1 MNGRIALTLTLLLG
15 APLSAQNPPA
25 VAPAQTGSRLAWVNF
40 QQVVATM
47 PEYAAA
53 ESLLTNELASARQEV
68 LRLQNQLDS
77 MTTVFEQQQI
87 ALSPSARQQR
97 QQELREI
104 GNRYQQRAL
113 ELENAYTQREREV
126 LAPLEQRARAVVE
139 GLRAERNLLFV
150 FDVSAP
156 GSNILTADRTLDL
169 TTVAIER
176 LRAQ

>member
-1 MNGRIALTLTLLLG
+1 MIARRVVLGLLLATPLAAQDA
-15 APLSAQNPPA
+15 APA
-25 VAPAQTGSRLAWVNF
+25 APAQGGTRLAWLNF

-53 ESLLTNELASARQEV
+53 ESLLTRELASARQEV
-68 LRLQNQLDS
+68 LSLQGQLDS
-77 MTTVFEQQQI
+77 MTTLYEQQQI

-104 GNRYQQRAL
+104 GARYQQRAL
-113 ELENAYTQREREV
+113 DLENAYTQREREV
-126 LAPLEQRARAVVE
+126 LGPLEQRARAVIE
-139 GLRAERNLLFV
+139 GIRAERNLLFI

-169 TTVAIER
+169 TAVAVQR
-176 LRAQ
+176 LRSQ